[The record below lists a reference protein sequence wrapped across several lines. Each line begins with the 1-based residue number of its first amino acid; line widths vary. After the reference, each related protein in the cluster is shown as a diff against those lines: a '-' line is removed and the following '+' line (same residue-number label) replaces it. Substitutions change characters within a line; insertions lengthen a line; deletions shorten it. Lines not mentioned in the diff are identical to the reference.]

1 MPLNCVFCGND
12 FYLHSDGGNYA
23 CMRKM
28 AENKLLRLLVRI
40 LQFLGVVS
48 KN

>member
-1 MPLNCVFCGND
+1 MTLFCVLCGRD

-28 AENKLLRLLVRI
+28 AKNKSLRLLVRI
-40 LQFLGVVS
+40 LQFLGVVN